1 MTKIGT
7 LFAEWVS
14 LIHRLQ
20 HEGAEGNPA
29 YERLCAVE
37 AEALGAEPEKM
48 ADLAALIV
56 IASPEAFPGTGN
68 PPSAEM
74 PEVTVTRIA
83 HRILGL
89 PSWPAL

>member
-1 MTKIGT
+1 MTKIEA

-20 HEGAEGNPA
+20 HEEVEGNPA
-29 YERLCAVE
+29 YDRLCAVE
-37 AEALGAEPEKM
+37 AEALGAEPETM
-48 ADLAALIV
+48 AELAALIV

-68 PPSAEM
+68 PPTANDAE
-74 PEVTVTRIA
+74 VKVNRIA

-89 PSWPAL
+89 PSWL